1 MMSMVVCG
9 ELEDEEKCVSC
20 SRAAEIFQVTGNFCL
35 KCCQRET
42 HLNI

>member
-42 HLNI
+42 HPNI